1 MLFRSVL
8 YRDPESGGIGTSPW
22 TELQLLTLPGTT
34 PSTTPGSGEFGYSVA
49 MSLDERWMYIGAPG
63 INNVYAYGRVDW
75 QDQILAYAADGVST
89 TVEIGD
95 VIQIDNEN
103 QLSITVNGKL
113 LDVNVDYTVSPTFSS
128 VTFISVPTEGQIVKI
143 RRQYITAYGGGSA
156 TYNVTDSLFD
166 CPSIDSFSVAVD
178 NILQRPNIDY
188 TYDGTDITFEAG
200 SIPSGGSTVNISRRW
215 YYTLVDTLTVAGLG
229 GSDRFGASVSCT
241 TDGRQVFI
249 GAPYSTEDTLQQAG
263 SVYVFDR
270 NVQKFIY
277 GTDPSSVSFTVL
289 GTVTEPVSVLV
300 NNQFLTNQASAVIGG
315 QNTFTVSGNTVTLNT
330 DLTIGSI
337 IEIEINQFE
346 LQQKIT
352 QNTEEEFSNFG
363 QAQEIC
369 NYNCSLY
376 VDRKSTRLNSSH

>member
-1 MLFRSVL
+1 MLFRS
-8 YRDPESGGIGTSPW
+8 
-22 TELQLLTLPGTT
+22 
-34 PSTTPGSGEFGYSVA
+34 
-49 MSLDERWMYIGAPG
+49 
-63 INNVYAYGRVDW
+63 
-75 QDQILAYAADGVST
+75 
-89 TVEIGD
+89 
-95 VIQIDNEN
+95 
-103 QLSITVNGKL
+103 
-113 LDVNVDYTVSPTFSS
+113 
-128 VTFISVPTEGQIVKI
+128 
-143 RRQYITAYGGGSA
+143 
-156 TYNVTDSLFD
+156 
-166 CPSIDSFSVAVD
+166 
-178 NILQRPNIDY
+178 Y

-200 SIPSGGSTVNISRRW
+200 SVPSGGSTVNISRRW